1 MSSLRLSR
9 RLLAFVSLC
18 VYVSTVCCGLGQEP
32 FQVKFRLVADK
43 IVVPVTINGAGPY
56 DFLLDTGAT
65 DTIVDRKLAEGLH
78 LPLAGKMTVKTA
90 QGDVTAPVVDIDSL
104 SMRGAIVRRL
114 TVVSVDRYANMLP
127 NVRGSLGED
136 FLQNFDLFL
145 DNRRHL
151 IQLESGTGQLADML
165 TGEHMP
171 LSLNG
176 SYEHEPTRNR
186 LVVIA
191 NIPGNKNLKLQLDS
205 GTARI
210 LLFSK
215 LNQPSL
221 VTEEWNI
228 NFEGGI
234 FGSSM
239 VADVQTIRHLQLGHK
254 TLPDLAVLVARGNIP
269 PRDTDG
275 LLPTS
280 LFRSIFI
287 SHSGKFVI
295 LDPSTNATLRQSE
308 PAPHPDADISVVRSL
323 QTESFP
329 RISPLCSG
337 GSESTSS
344 FANHAL
350 VGVVLSRDK

>member
-1 MSSLRLSR
+1 MSSLRHSR
-9 RLLAFVSLC
+9 RLLAFVC
-18 VYVSTVCCGLGQEP
+18 FYVSTLCCGFGQEP
-32 FQVKFRLVADK
+32 FHVKFRLVADK
-43 IVVPVTINGAGPY
+43 IIVPVTINGVGPY

-65 DTIVDRKLAEGLH
+65 DTVVDRKLAEELH
-78 LPLAGKMTVKTA
+78 LPLAGQMTVLTA
-90 QGDVTAPVVDIDSL
+90 RGDVTAPAVDIDSL
-104 SMRGAIVRRL
+104 SMGGAIVRRL
-114 TVVSVDRYANMLP
+114 TAGSVDRYVNFLP

-151 IQLESGTGQLADML
+151 IQLEAGMGKLADML
-165 TGEHMP
+165 SGEHTP

-205 GTARI
+205 GTAHI

-215 LNQPSL
+215 LNQSSL
-221 VTEEWNI
+221 VTEEWEV
-228 NFEGGI
+228 NFGGGV
-234 FGSSM
+234 FGSNM
-239 VADVQTIRHLQLGHK
+239 VADMQMVKSLQLGHK

-275 LLPTS
+275 FLPTI

-295 LDPSTNATLRQSE
+295 LDPSTRK
-308 PAPHPDADISVVRSL
+308 PALAQDAENIVVRSM
-323 QTESFP
+323 
-329 RISPLCSG
+329 RIETP
-337 GSESTSS
+337 E
-344 FANHAL
+344 
-350 VGVVLSRDK
+350 